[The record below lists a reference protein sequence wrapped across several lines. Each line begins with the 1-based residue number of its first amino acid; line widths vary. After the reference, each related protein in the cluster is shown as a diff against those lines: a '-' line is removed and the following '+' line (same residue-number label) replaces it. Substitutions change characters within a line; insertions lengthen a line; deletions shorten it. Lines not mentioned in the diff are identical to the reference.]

1 MAIAQVFT
9 YAARPGGAEQF
20 MSIAKRAD
28 KILRRLG
35 ATTRTLTSVAGG
47 PTPNALLY
55 VIETPNW
62 KAHGELSTKLET
74 DSEWSKLVSE
84 FNSNEK
90 PSADLVSSAVYA
102 EIPLG

>member
-9 YAARPGGAEQF
+9 YSPRPGGIEQF
-20 MSIAKRAD
+20 LGLAKRAD
-28 KILRRLG
+28 KILRALG

-47 PTPNALLY
+47 PAPNAFLY

-62 KAHGELSTKLET
+62 KAQGELSAKLDT
-74 DSEWSKLVSE
+74 DPDWRKFLTDV
-84 FNSNEK
+84 NSNEK
-90 PSADLVSSAVYA
+90 PAVDLVSSAVYS

>member
-9 YAARPGGAEQF
+9 YNPRPGGVEQF
-20 MSIAKRAD
+20 LGLAKRAD
-28 KILRRLG
+28 KILRSLG
-35 ATTRTLTSVAGG
+35 ATTRTLSSVAGG
-47 PTPNALLY
+47 PTPNAFIY

-62 KAHGELSTKLET
+62 KAHGEFSAKLET
-74 DSEWSKLVSE
+74 DPSWRKLVEEVSATD
-84 FNSNEK
+84 K